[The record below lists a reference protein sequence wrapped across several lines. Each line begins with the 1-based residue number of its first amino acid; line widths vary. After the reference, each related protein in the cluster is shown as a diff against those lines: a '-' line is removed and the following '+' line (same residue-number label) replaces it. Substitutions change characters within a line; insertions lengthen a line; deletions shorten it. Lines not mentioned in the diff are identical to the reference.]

1 MAVVVSSLR
10 LSCSGIA
17 DGFPCPLD
25 IYMGAW
31 DSDSSLYACTV
42 NTLFAKL
49 PPQPLN
55 GGFDPA
61 CICAGHGM
69 AASILNTLSV
79 Y

>member
-1 MAVVVSSLR
+1 
-10 LSCSGIA
+10 
-17 DGFPCPLD
+17 
-25 IYMGAW
+25 MGAW

-42 NTLFAKL
+42 NTLFAK
-49 PPQPLN
+49 PLN

>member
-1 MAVVVSSLR
+1 
-10 LSCSGIA
+10 
-17 DGFPCPLD
+17 
-25 IYMGAW
+25 MGAW